1 MKRVLVLVS
10 VLLVASGFGCT
21 NQEEL
26 NALRAEVTALERQ
39 LGPRGR
45 DADGR
50 LNSLGE
56 QVARLEQ
63 SQTDVR
69 RELAQTKSATEDLRV
84 NLQRVRG
91 ELQEAQNRMQR
102 RPEAPAE
109 GRNTFAGKLAE
120 LETRLAELEGRQS
133 PEKSTAP
140 TPPALLAPPSQ
151 PPTPPTSRPP
161 ATAQPAPPAG
171 APSDA
176 VATKP
181 PTAPTTRPPTTTQPT
196 PPAGTSSEGETADRL
211 HKRAMQ
217 EYQQGNYERAMVL
230 FKQFLNQYPKAP
242 QAGSSQYWIG
252 ESLYAQKQY
261 EAAIVAFDEV
271 IRKYPEDAKT
281 PAALLKQGY
290 AFAELKDLRN
300 ARFFLQ
306 QVQKKYPNTPEAKQ
320 AEERLKQLQ
329 RQG

>member
-45 DADGR
+45 DASGR

-69 RELAQTKSATEDLRV
+69 RELAQMQSATEDLRV
-84 NLQRVRG
+84 NQQRVRG

-102 RPEAPAE
+102 QPEPTADR
-109 GRNTFAGKLAE
+109 RNAFAGKLAE

-133 PEKSTAP
+133 PEKNTAP
-140 TPPALLAPPSQ
+140 PPPALTAPPSQ
-151 PPTPPTSRPP
+151 PPAPPTTQPP

-171 APSDA
+171 APSEA

-181 PTAPTTRPPTTTQPT
+181 PTLPTTRPPAATQPT
-196 PPAGTSSEGETADRL
+196 PPAGTSAEGETADRL

-217 EYQQGNYERAMVL
+217 EYQQKNYERAMVL

-242 QAGSSQYWIG
+242 QAGSAQYWIG

-290 AFAELKDLRN
+290 AFAELKDVRN

-306 QVQKKYPNTPEAKQ
+306 QVQKKYPNTPEAQQ

>member
-1 MKRVLVLVS
+1 MKRVLALVS
-10 VLLVASGFGCT
+10 VLLVASGFGCAS
-21 NQEEL
+21 QGEL
-26 NALRAEVTALERQ
+26 DALRAEVTALERQ

-45 DADGR
+45 DANGR

-91 ELQEAQNRMQR
+91 ELQEAQNRTQR
-102 RPEAPAE
+102 QPELAADR
-109 GRNTFAGKLAE
+109 RNAFASKLAE
-120 LETRLAELEGRQS
+120 LETRLAELEGRQG
-133 PEKSTAP
+133 PEKSSALP
-140 TPPALLAPPSQ
+140 PPALTASPSQ
-151 PPTPPTSRPP
+151 PAAPPPTRPP
-161 ATAQPAPPAG
+161 ATAQPAPAAV

-176 VATKP
+176 VAARP
-181 PTAPTTRPPTTTQPT
+181 PTPPPTRPPATTQPT
-196 PPAGTSSEGETADRL
+196 PPPGTASEGETADRL

-217 EYQQGNYERAMVL
+217 EYQQKNYERAMVL

-242 QAGSSQYWIG
+242 QAGSAQYWIG

-290 AFAELKDLRN
+290 AFAELKDVRN

-306 QVQKKYPNTPEAKQ
+306 QVQKKYPNTPEAQQ